1 MTSDHVCSCALYPG
15 ITPRRPWF
23 SASSRLLLTVQWQKQ
38 ETQAAKLNATISV
51 RLAHLEY
58 KERTEK
64 SDEFGQLM

>member
-1 MTSDHVCSCALYPG
+1 MPVRTVSGYHAEAALVL
-15 ITPRRPWF
+15 

-38 ETQAAKLNATISV
+38 ETQAAKLNATIAV